1 MKRAKLKR
9 NGEEKTPDSTTN
21 LSCARLSQQPTA
33 DPPVTSPPTST
44 TSHSPRLCEPPI
56 HHPPVPKA
64 RQPVPRRTLQ
74 GTQTPPHRHEQDT
87 PKQPNPHCPPSSRPL
102 IHQTKSLS
110 PKLSSQHPSHP
121 AKKKAIH
128 EALET
133 VSALANGA
141 SGDGSEWLQRLF
153 VAALR
158 SGVVG
163 GTNLTSEPEE
173 EKDGA

>member
-1 MKRAKLKR
+1 MR
-9 NGEEKTPDSTTN
+9 TPY
-21 LSCARLSQQPTA
+21 
-33 DPPVTSPPTST
+33 PP
-44 TSHSPRLCEPPI
+44 SPRPKGPAASSAS
-56 HHPPVPKA
+56 HPS
-64 RQPVPRRTLQ
+64 
-74 GTQTPPHRHEQDT
+74 GH
-87 PKQPNPHCPPSSRPL
+87 PNPSTPARARHAKTAEPSLPSLVPTTDPSDQESKPETLFATPFPPG
-102 IHQTKSLS
+102 K
-110 PKLSSQHPSHP
+110 
-121 AKKKAIH
+121 KKKAIH

-158 SGVVG
+158 SGAVG